1 MEPLS
6 TNLVEIYTTYDL
18 LEAEQIRGF
27 LEETGILAK
36 IRDLG
41 ITPYPLNIGGFNEK
55 RIIVLSSYKKEA
67 LKLIANAIEDQ
78 VISSNGIFI
87 DKEVS

>member
-1 MEPLS
+1 M
-6 TNLVEIYTTYDL
+6 EIYATYDL

-41 ITPYPLNIGGFNEK
+41 ISPYPISIGGFNEK
-55 RIIVLSSYKKEA
+55 RILVLNSYKKEA
-67 LKLIANAIEDQ
+67 LKVIANAIEDQ
-78 VISSNGIFI
+78 MISSNGTFI
-87 DKEVS
+87 DHEKSWEN

>member
-1 MEPLS
+1 M
-6 TNLVEIYTTYDL
+6 EIYATYDL

-27 LEETGILAK
+27 LEETGILTK
-36 IRDLG
+36 IRDLS
-41 ITPYPLNIGGFNEK
+41 ISPYPLSIGGFNEK
-55 RIIVLSSYKKEA
+55 RIIVLNYYKKEA